1 MKHRGRIQAQ
11 GENLE
16 ASEAWSKNKAPT
28 KKDRV
33 DIEIQK
39 GQALMS
45 PV

>member
-16 ASEAWSKNKAPT
+16 ASETWSKNEAPT